1 MMNIAIPVSANAV
14 PELACFAARGWLAQT
29 NKLLRSRIINAGRK
43 MSVVRGERLFS
54 VGASPGGIYG
64 VITGGIGAE
73 GSSRWHTPRL
83 GHIMRSGHWFGHGPL
98 LHGGHRTMGFFATED
113 STLLT
118 VSLEEVRNLMRDEPE
133 IAQLVGRMANM
144 SADLAI
150 SIVCDLLIPQ
160 APRRIAAVLLRVTGA
175 HEGVEPSNPIGF
187 HLTQF
192 DISDMAN
199 VSRLY
204 VNRVLNQFVKAGWI
218 VKSYGHLR
226 LLDVNAL
233 EDFAYLGGDQ

>member
-1 MMNIAIPVSANAV
+1 MMNIASPVIASADL
-14 PELACFAARGWLAQT
+14 ELACFAARGWLAQT
-29 NKLLRSRIINAGRK
+29 NNLLRDRIINAGRK
-43 MSVVRGERLFS
+43 MNVVRGERLFS

-64 VITGGIGAE
+64 VISGGVGAE
-73 GSSRWHTPRL
+73 GSTPSHTPRL
-83 GHIMRSGHWFGHGPL
+83 GHVLRPGHWFGHGPL

-118 VSLEEVRNLMRDEPE
+118 VSLEQARKLIRDDPE
-133 IAQLVGRMANM
+133 IGGLVGQMANM

-150 SIVCDLLIPQ
+150 SVVCDLLIPQ
-160 APRRIAAVLLRVTGA
+160 APRRIAAVLIRVTGA
-175 HEGVEPSNPIGF
+175 NEGVEPSNPMGF

-192 DISDMAN
+192 DISEMAN

-226 LLDVNAL
+226 LLDVKAL
-233 EDFAYLGGDQ
+233 GEFAYLGDEE